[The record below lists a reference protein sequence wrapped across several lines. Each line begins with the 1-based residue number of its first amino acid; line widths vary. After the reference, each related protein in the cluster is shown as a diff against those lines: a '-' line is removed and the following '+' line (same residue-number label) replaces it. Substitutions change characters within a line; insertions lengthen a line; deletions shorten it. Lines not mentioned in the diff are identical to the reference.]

1 MIISAP
7 GDNIYISA
15 AQVKAVYIRGGGNN
29 TSHQLIIDSTGASF
43 AGNLTVSGNFTV
55 SGTTTTLNTA
65 TLNVEDKNITL
76 NYGAGNTVS
85 TANGSGITIQDAMAE
100 TMMPQFFGI
109 LQTTDLTLVT
119 HKCRYYRSK

>member
-1 MIISAP
+1 MTGSTEYMIISAP
-7 GDNIYISA
+7 GDKHTYISA
-15 AQVKAVYIRGGGNN
+15 GSGKAVYIRGGGNN
-29 TSHQLIIDSTGASF
+29 TSHQLIIDSTVGIVCGKTSQ
-43 AGNLTVSGNFTV
+43 LSLV
-55 SGTTTTLNTA
+55 SGTTLMNTA

-109 LQTTDLTLVT
+109 LQTTDLILVT
-119 HKCRYYRSK
+119 Q